1 MIELCRVIQK
11 NIYVRDHKHRGEG
24 VNMKKSL
31 TLKVLG
37 IILILITLCSIAN
50 ITLSY
55 VQIRNSVTDQMK
67 SDGSTLISNI
77 KREIIKNHA
86 TESSALQE
94 IFKEIVTESK
104 GNIVYVSLSDDNGN
118 IVVSDSSEAST
129 DLGLGVDAV
138 TSAST
143 KGDVAQ
149 VINSQTTIGEVL
161 TMESGEEVY
170 NISTETKLGEEFH
183 GALNL
188 GISLKDM
195 EHKIQQGLLTTV
207 TISIVI
213 MLIAI
218 CMGIVFSQMMIKPI
232 KQMLGGIK
240 TFSEGDFTVGFQSKS
255 SDEIG
260 SMGNALNHMQQNLK
274 AMVEDMQHNSTE
286 VNNNAK
292 ELSEACEETTQV
304 AEGIAKASEE
314 LATASTDL
322 AINASQ
328 GFERLNNLAEE
339 INTIFDRTDSIKQS
353 LEVTQNA
360 NEMGTQF
367 IQDLQKAID
376 ENVSVTLK
384 IRELV
389 EILGSKSAA
398 ITDITSVIRNI
409 SDQTRL
415 LALNAMIESA
425 RAGESGKGFT
435 VVAQEI
441 GKLSVQT
448 SNSVTGIEQIITEVS
463 TAIEQTQEYVQQGSK
478 IVEHTTSVSKETGKA
493 FDKIDLSVNQM
504 VDEIRIL
511 IEGISQVNQDKNE
524 VLGAIESISSIAE
537 ETTSATE
544 EISSS
549 LEVQLVNIE
558 DAAKA
563 ANELQK
569 LSQALDKL
577 MGQFRV

>member
-1 MIELCRVIQK
+1 MLEA
-11 NIYVRDHKHRGEG
+11 HKRQGEG
-24 VNMKKSL
+24 VNMKKTL
-31 TLKVLG
+31 TFRVLG

-55 VQIRNSVTDQMK
+55 VLIRNSVTDQMK

-86 TESSALQE
+86 TESAALQE
-94 IFKEIVTESK
+94 IFKEIVTESN

-129 DLGLGVDAV
+129 DLELGVDAV
-138 TSAST
+138 TSASN
-143 KGDVAQ
+143 KGDVAK
-149 VINSQTTIGEVL
+149 VIDNQTTIGEVL
-161 TMESGEEVY
+161 KMESGEEVY

-195 EHKIQQGLLTTV
+195 EHKIQQGLLSTV
-207 TISIVI
+207 TISIII

-218 CMGIVFSQMMIKPI
+218 CMGIVFSQMMINPI
-232 KQMLGGIK
+232 KKMLRGIK

-292 ELSEACEETTQV
+292 ELSDACEETTQV

-339 INTIFDRTDSIKQS
+339 INTIFDRTDSIRQS
-353 LEVTQNA
+353 LEVTQHA
-360 NEMGTQF
+360 NQMGTQF
-367 IQDLQKAID
+367 IQDLQKVID
-376 ENVSVTLK
+376 ENISVTLK

-389 EILGSKSAA
+389 EILGSKSEA

-463 TAIEQTQEYVQQGSK
+463 TAIEQTQEYVQKGSK
-478 IVEHTTSVSKETGKA
+478 IVEQTTSVSKETGKA
-493 FDKIDLSVNQM
+493 FGKIDQSVNQM
-504 VDEIRIL
+504 VDEIQVL

-577 MGQFRV
+577 MGQFKV

>member
-1 MIELCRVIQK
+1 MR
-11 NIYVRDHKHRGEG
+11 
-24 VNMKKSL
+24 KSL
-31 TLKVLG
+31 TLKVVG
-37 IILILITLCSIAN
+37 IIIMLITLCSIAY

-67 SDGSTLISNI
+67 SDGSTLISNV
-77 KREIIKNHA
+77 KREIIKNNA
-86 TESSALQE
+86 TESAVLQE
-94 IFKEIVTESK
+94 IFKEIVAESN

-118 IVVSDSSEAST
+118 IVVSDSSAAST
-129 DLGLGVDAV
+129 DLELGVDAV

-143 KGDVAQ
+143 KGDVTQ
-149 VINSQTTIGEVL
+149 VINNQTTIGEVL

-195 EHKIQQGLLTTV
+195 EHKIQQGLISTV
-207 TISIVI
+207 TISVII
-213 MLIAI
+213 MLFAI
-218 CMGIVFSQMMIKPI
+218 GMGIVFSQMMIKPI
-232 KQMLGGIK
+232 KHMLNGIK
-240 TFSEGDFTVGFQSKS
+240 TFSEGDFTVGFQSKT

-292 ELSEACEETTQV
+292 ELSEAYEETTQV

-339 INTIFDRTDSIKQS
+339 INTIFDRTAAIRQS
-353 LEVTQNA
+353 LEVTQHA
-360 NEMGTQF
+360 NQMGTQF

-448 SNSVTGIEQIITEVS
+448 SNSVSGIEQIITEVS
-463 TAIEQTQEYVQQGSK
+463 TAIDQTQEYVQQGSK
-478 IVEHTTSVSKETGKA
+478 IVEHTTSVSEETGKA
-493 FDKIDLSVNQM
+493 FGKIDQSVNQM
-504 VDEIRIL
+504 VDEIQVL
-511 IEGISQVNQDKNE
+511 IEGITQVNQDKNE

-577 MGQFRV
+577 MGQFKV

>member
-1 MIELCRVIQK
+1 MR
-11 NIYVRDHKHRGEG
+11 
-24 VNMKKSL
+24 KSL

-37 IILILITLCSIAN
+37 IIIILITLCSIAY

-86 TESSALQE
+86 TESAVLQE
-94 IFKEIVTESK
+94 IFKEIVAESN
-104 GNIVYVSLSDDNGN
+104 GNIVYVSLSDDSGN
-118 IVVSDSSEAST
+118 IVVSDSSAAST
-129 DLGLGVDAV
+129 DLELGVDAV

-149 VINSQTTIGEVL
+149 VINNQTTIGEVL

-195 EHKIQQGLLTTV
+195 KHKIQQGLISTV
-207 TISIVI
+207 TISVII
-213 MLIAI
+213 MLFAI
-218 CMGIVFSQMMIKPI
+218 GMGIVFSQMTI
-232 KQMLGGIK
+232 KQMLKGIK
-240 TFSEGDFTVGFQSKS
+240 TFSEGDFTVGFESKS
-255 SDEIG
+255 CDEIG
-260 SMGNALNHMQQNLK
+260 SMGNALNHMQHNLK
-274 AMVEDMQHNSTE
+274 AMVADMQQNSTE
-286 VNNNAK
+286 VKNNAK
-292 ELSEACEETTQV
+292 ELSDACEETTQV

-339 INTIFDRTDSIKQS
+339 INTIFERTTAIKQS
-353 LEVTQNA
+353 LDVTQHA
-360 NEMGTQF
+360 NQKGTHF

-376 ENVSVTLK
+376 ENVAITLK
-384 IRELV
+384 IKELV

-448 SNSVTGIEQIITEVS
+448 SNSVSGIEQIITEVS

-478 IVEHTTSVSKETGKA
+478 IVEHTTSVSEETGKA
-493 FDKIDLSVNQM
+493 FGKIDQSVNQM
-504 VDEIRIL
+504 VDEIQVL